1 MKISPIKNISAFQ
14 IQKKNNEKLERNYKN
29 DFSFSYAVSCA
40 LKNYNISFKGC
51 LSDEEFRQK
60 YNEVKEGLLKSKVPR
75 PRIDKVLSKIKMF
88 NCVAAAK
95 IAQDENQEFKEYKTQ
110 AILALNPYN
119 CDLAIELLEDKDF
132 PRGNF
137 LCLLN
142 HAENRKNANA
152 IQGFYRYLS
161 KNPDNP
167 KADIEDALTLVNAEN
182 ESFLREFYQFFEQ
195 DGKFNLEQINSAFG
209 SVITTKYCAQEKIKA
224 YKAIIGQEDFAAE
237 ELSYI
242 IKNTVSG
249 SGWAEIGLK
258 FLKDHLDYPKELR
271 AFLLGDIS
279 SLSMLHF
286 SSDNNDFYNGSK
298 EFGAVYRKLMANP
311 EIYINGEADS
321 KEEAQKEINEFIETK
336 FNQLVLLSNLF
347 KQNAMEQLFRKR
359 IEVVDEFMDMYDK
372 LDCEYVSLLEKL
384 LNLKNIDDREFSPN
398 ERLSLLDIVCAFSA
412 CNTKISKIE
421 EKIKDEKIDLE
432 ELKRFLLNETFLS
445 CGMSQD
451 EIDKIPKETLER
463 WNLEYIPLLAILKQQ
478 METEESDSAL
488 NQLIKFANSGI
499 DFKTLISDDNEY
511 GIANSTTKELFI
523 KSGLDYDKWFNPP
536 KNCEV
541 QFKYIDLNEE
551 RLAQIVSQIEEDI
564 KTLRKTPARGFIDKH
579 FSDCIVDGEF
589 KINEKY
595 SKNKQT
601 LAVFAKNMF
610 ELLDRNIFSRAQANL
625 ENPDKKKNAQLTLT
639 IKNHLEQRLK
649 DISQCET
656 KRKEKPI
663 DLTIKMWDRNP
674 IHDIF
679 QGNYSTCCISLDGE
693 NSSAMPHYLLN
704 TAFNMIELKDNRTGK
719 TIGNALCYFITNEF
733 DEPIFVIDNIEIANK
748 HKMSD
753 KASDE
758 LLNQITAY
766 CINLCR
772 EISNRNIQI
781 AMGTNYNDVYDEELY
796 AIELEKAN
804 LLGEIDCEE
813 IYMDVFDGW
822 DDGEYS
828 FDKTKEEDK
837 MEVFYLADSWQ
848 GEVFDNENIDDWY

>member
-1 MKISPIKNISAFQ
+1 MKISSIKNISPAL
-14 IQKKNNEKLERNYKN
+14 IQKKFSEKSKENYKN
-29 DFSFSYAVSCA
+29 DFSFSHNYSNA
-40 LKNYNISFKGC
+40 LKTYNLSFKR
-51 LSDEEFRQK
+51 LPSEAEYQQK
-60 YNEVKEGLLKSKVPR
+60 CNEIRVALLKDGKTQDEVNK
-75 PRIDKVLSKIKMF
+75 ILSKIKMF
-88 NCVAAAK
+88 NCAAAAK
-95 IAQDENQEFKEYKTQ
+95 IAQDENEEFKEYKTQ

-132 PRGNF
+132 PRENF
-137 LCLLN
+137 LHLL
-142 HAENRKNANA
+142 KNAKNKKNTNA
-152 IQGFYRYLS
+152 IQNFYRYLS
-161 KNPDNP
+161 KNPNYP
-167 KADIEDALTLVNAEN
+167 KVDIEEALRLVNAEN

-242 IKNTVSG
+242 IKNTISG
-249 SGWAEIGLK
+249 SGWTEIGLK
-258 FLKDHLDYPKELR
+258 FLKDHPDYPKELR

-298 EFGAVYRKLMANP
+298 EFGAVYRKLMTNP
-311 EIYINGEADS
+311 ELYINGEADS

-347 KQNAMEQLFRKR
+347 KQNAIEQLFRKR

-384 LNLKNIDDREFSPN
+384 LNLKNIDGSEFSPN
-398 ERLSLLDIVCAFSA
+398 ERLSLFDIVCAFSA

-421 EKIKDEKIDLE
+421 EKIKDEKINLE

-579 FSDCIVDGEF
+579 FSDCVVDGEF

-704 TAFNMIELKDNRTGK
+704 SAFNMIELIDNSTGK
-719 TIGNALCYFITNEF
+719 TIGNALCYFIVNEF
-733 DEPIFVIDNIEIANK
+733 NESIFVIDNIEIANK
-748 HKMSD
+748 HKMSN
-753 KASDE
+753 KASSE
-758 LLNQITAY
+758 LLKEIQNY

-772 EISNRNIQI
+772 EISNRNIKI
-781 AMGTNYNDVYDEELY
+781 VMGTDYNDVNDENLTKMELTF
-796 AIELEKAN
+796 AQ
-804 LLGEIDCEE
+804 LLGEKDCFEV
-813 IYMDVFDGW
+813 YLDVFGGW
-822 DDGEYS
+822 DEGKYDLQYAQDDENIN
-828 FDKTKEEDK
+828 
-837 MEVFYLADSWQ
+837 VFYLTDSW
-848 GEVFDNENIDDWY
+848 GESY